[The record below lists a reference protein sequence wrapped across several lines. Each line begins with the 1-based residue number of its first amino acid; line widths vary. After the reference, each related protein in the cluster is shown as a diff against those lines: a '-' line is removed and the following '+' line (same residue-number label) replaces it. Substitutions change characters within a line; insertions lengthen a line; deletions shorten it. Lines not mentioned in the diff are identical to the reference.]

1 MILLLDNYDSFTWNL
16 YQYLSELGAEVVTR
30 RNDEITVAEA
40 EALAPER
47 IVISP
52 GPCTPHEAGVSS
64 DLIRALGPRIPTLG
78 VCLGH
83 QCIGEVF
90 GGRVIRAPEPVHGKT
105 SLIHHDGAGVLAGL
119 PQPFEAIRYHSLIV
133 ERATL
138 PADLEITAETA
149 DGLIMGLRHRA
160 YPIHGVQF
168 HPESIMTAAGK
179 DLLRNF
185 LDLTNPAPVLAPLAA
200 AGSAINLEAKR

>member
-16 YQYLSELGAEVVTR
+16 YQYLSELGADVVTR
-30 RNDEITVAEA
+30 RNDEITVAQA

-52 GPCTPHEAGVSS
+52 GPCTPHEAGVSN

-90 GGRVIRAPEPVHGKT
+90 GGRVLRAPEPVHGKT
-105 SLIHHDGAGVLAGL
+105 SFIHHSGAG
-119 PQPFEAIRYHSLIV
+119 
-133 ERATL
+133 
-138 PADLEITAETA
+138 
-149 DGLIMGLRHRA
+149 
-160 YPIHGVQF
+160 
-168 HPESIMTAAGK
+168 
-179 DLLRNF
+179 
-185 LDLTNPAPVLAPLAA
+185 
-200 AGSAINLEAKR
+200 